1 MSSDESDIDQ
11 ATNQPRY
18 TVVKPDWRHAD
29 LHNWLKVL
37 DQLHHRAQIN
47 NWSRDKRGALAHI
60 RVGSQRVHKKAHAPP
75 HLPINAYD
83 PLWLE
88 SRETLYIK
96 HVLYPE
102 VQPYDFTHSSDV
114 ITYVLSAIASS
125 SLCLLLLSALSLSR
139 SVLQRFSSY
148 LLSARWSFFGA
159 WHLFVV
165 CIVAHTSP
173 SLCFLW
179 CILVHTRSTQDY
191 CIVFVSKQKKN

>member
-11 ATNQPRY
+11 ATNQPKY

-88 SRETLYIK
+88 GRETLYIK

-102 VQPYDFTHSSDV
+102 VQPYNFTHSSDV
-114 ITYVLSAIASS
+114 IAYVLSALA
-125 SLCLLLLSALSLSR
+125 LGFMLLMLFFSRLLS
-139 SVLQRFSSY
+139 
-148 LLSARWSFFGA
+148 
-159 WHLFVV
+159 
-165 CIVAHTSP
+165 IDP
-173 SLCFLW
+173 
-179 CILVHTRSTQDY
+179 
-191 CIVFVSKQKKN
+191 